1 MRYLYYLFL
10 TLICLCSSSALAQ
23 TLQAPRYYD
32 VRFVLLKPQNCTFT
46 SRYTLQARKAL
57 ANAKSASLLYREQKN
72 AAYGDSGLLLKA
84 KGDYAN
90 IVSAMQNHAFYA
102 SQLSIK
108 LNGSEVH
115 NLAANTRFPEHNHII
130 ITIMPGPIF
139 KLHNINIASITQG
152 KKTHYDE
159 TLFLPHNLGFRTG
172 EPAKAPIIREAQ
184 TQILHHL
191 AELGYSRPK
200 ILHNRITAQHQTNS
214 IDIDILIDRGR
225 KLYFSTLEI
234 INTTPYP
241 HLNSK
246 LIAYFSGFTSG
257 SLYTPKNRED
267 IRHNLESLDL
277 FSTVILRP
285 GKNNSA
291 GATPLSIIVTEKPL
305 HSITAGLEF
314 ATKDGLG
321 VNLTWL
327 HRNLFGHGER
337 LFLKAGGNA
346 IDIDALRRKRQSP
359 IIKHFGYD
367 FTISFDKPGTWYYN
381 AHTAASLRAWSEY
394 TDYYNTKQLEAKAG
408 IYKPLSEQWLGSAY
422 VNLSDIRDRSDKIHS
437 FGARHFHL
445 IGLDTNF
452 SLDKRDN
459 NLSPS
464 RGIFA
469 NIRLNPFYASGGG
482 NLATRVELEGRS
494 YLTLDNNAN
503 YILALRGKWG
513 MLGGANLQ
521 QLPLSMQYFAGGSSS
536 IRGYSYKSIGVICPA
551 DGKNRQCAV
560 GGRSLGLTSAELR
573 VKLWHKWGATG
584 FVDSGYVGA
593 KALDFK
599 AKLKTG
605 VGVGLRYNSGL
616 GPLRLDIARP
626 LHQTKNDPKLQ
637 LYIGIGEVF

>member
-1 MRYLYYLFL
+1 MRYAYYLFL
-10 TLICLCSSSALAQ
+10 TLICLCSSFAEAQ

-32 VRFVLLKPQNCTFT
+32 VRFVLYSPPNGKL
-46 SRYTLQARKAL
+46 SGRDSLQLRKAL
-57 ANAKSASLLYREQKN
+57 ANAKSASLLYREQKK

-90 IVSAMQNHAFYA
+90 IISAMQNHGFYA
-102 SQLSIK
+102 SQISISI
-108 LNGSEVH
+108 NGREAH

-130 ITIMPGPIF
+130 ITTMPGPVF
-139 KLHNINIASITQG
+139 KLHNLNIYSIARG
-152 KKTHYDE
+152 SKTPYDE
-159 TLFLPHNLGFRTG
+159 TLFLPHNLGFRPG
-172 EPAKAPIIREAQ
+172 EPARAPIIREAQ

-234 INTTPYP
+234 INNTPCP

-257 SLYTPKNRED
+257 SLYTPKNMED

-277 FSTVILRP
+277 FSAVILAP
-285 GKNNSA
+285 GKNDA
-291 GATPLSIIVTEKPL
+291 FGATPLNIIVTEKPL

-314 ATKDGLG
+314 ASKDGLG

-327 HRNLFGHGER
+327 HRNLFGRGER
-337 LFLKAGGNA
+337 LLLKAGGNA
-346 IDIDALRRKRQSP
+346 IDIDALRAKRQSP

-381 AHTAASLRAWSEY
+381 AHSAASLRAWSEY
-394 TDYYNTKQLEAKAG
+394 TDYYNTKQIEAKAG

-422 VNLSDIRDRSDKIHS
+422 LTLSDIRDHSDVANS
-437 FGARHFHL
+437 FGDRHFHL
-445 IGLDTNF
+445 IGIDSSL
-452 SLDKRDN
+452 SLDRRDN
-459 NLSPS
+459 NLSPN

-482 NLATRVELEGRS
+482 NLATRIELEGRS
-494 YLTLDNNAN
+494 YLSLDSNAN
-503 YILALRGKWG
+503 YILALRGKLG
-513 MLGGANLQ
+513 VLGGAKLQ
-521 QLPLSMQYFAGGSSS
+521 QLPLSMQYFAGGSGS
-536 IRGYSYKSIGVICPA
+536 IRGYSYKSIGVVCPA
-551 DGKNRQCAV
+551 DTKNRQCAV
-560 GGRSLGLTSAELR
+560 GGKALALTSAEMR

-584 FVDSGYVGA
+584 FIDSGYVA
-593 KALDFK
+593 AQALDFK
-599 AKLKTG
+599 PQLKTG
-605 VGVGLRYNSGL
+605 IGVGLRYNSGL